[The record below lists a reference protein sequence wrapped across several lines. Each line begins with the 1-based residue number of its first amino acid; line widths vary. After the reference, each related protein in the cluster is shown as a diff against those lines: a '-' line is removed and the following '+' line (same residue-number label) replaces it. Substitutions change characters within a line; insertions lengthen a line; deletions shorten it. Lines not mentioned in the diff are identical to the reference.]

1 LATALERPDAR
12 VASALV
18 DIRSGLL
25 VRVLGGGTSEHLEL
39 AGSITPEILGSNYIE
54 ELRDLFGRLGTGETR
69 GSEDYFRE
77 AMVVSDSLVFVI
89 QRLKQR
95 PSLAVVTLHPAGHR
109 LGLLL
114 AEARRHLLEAEL
126 LAEKGGLP

>member
-1 LATALERPDAR
+1 

-18 DIRSGLL
+18 DIKSGLL
-25 VRVLGGGTSEHLEL
+25 VRQLGGATSEHLEL
-39 AGSITPEILGSNYIE
+39 AGSIAPEILGVHHMD
-54 ELRDLFGRLGTGETR
+54 ELRDLFARLG
-69 GSEDYFRE
+69 GSTQGAEDYFRE
-77 AMVVSDSLVFVI
+77 AMVVSDSRVFVI

-95 PSLAVVTLHPAGHR
+95 PSLAVVTLHASGQR

-126 LAEKGGLP
+126 VAEKGGVP

>member
-1 LATALERPDAR
+1 M
-12 VASALV
+12 V
-18 DIRSGLL
+18 DIKSGLL
-25 VRVLGGGTSEHLEL
+25 VRVLGGVTSEQLEL
-39 AGSITPEILGSNYIE
+39 AGSIAPEILGSNHIE
-54 ELRDLFGRLGTGETR
+54 ELQDLFGRLGTPKTR

-95 PSLAVVTLHPAGHR
+95 PSLAVVTLHPPGHR

-114 AEARRHLLEAEL
+114 AEARRHLFEAEL